1 MSEEHPRIVKQG
13 LTRVVAL
20 IAVLVM
26 GAGGRVECAGWQ
38 PAPEARMACCAEGD
52 ACPMHRSGAS
62 GPDSTAS
69 VSQTEAD
76 RCCAASESDN
86 STPPASSLAMTVPPA
101 PLAAELFA
109 FVPSPAVPRDF
120 WRESVPLAGSQV
132 PRHLLLSVFLI

>member
-1 MSEEHPRIVKQG
+1 MKPF
-13 LTRVVAL
+13 LTRAVAVTTLL
-20 IAVLVM
+20 IV
-26 GAGGRVECAGWQ
+26 GTGGWAECAGWQ
-38 PAPEARMACCAEGD
+38 ATPEARMACCVEGD
-52 ACPMHRSGAS
+52 ACPMHKSAAS
-62 GPDSTAS
+62 GSNSTAS